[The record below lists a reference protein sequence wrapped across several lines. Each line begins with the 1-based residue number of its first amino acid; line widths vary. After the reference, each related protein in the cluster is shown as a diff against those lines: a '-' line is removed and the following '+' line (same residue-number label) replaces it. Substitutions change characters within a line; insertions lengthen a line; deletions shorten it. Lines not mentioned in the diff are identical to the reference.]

1 MQALSFRKK
10 IILSQIALFI
20 LFIAALFPLIERAV
34 TLIVRDSLEETA
46 GDLIDLIHDANS
58 EEEMMQILRH
68 QEYFSFFRM
77 SLINTKRQVVYD
89 SHLNRLLGTDVL
101 SQMPVNHPEVEE
113 AFKEGSGYVIA
124 ESQIF
129 GGKFAYI
136 AQRFNFQGKE
146 YVLRAAFPFS
156 QLQDLT
162 RNFQI
167 GFLIF
172 SFTILLFF
180 NAFIWVIFTRL
191 TLPIRKITDAIA
203 PYQLGLRDDIPKI
216 ELGKSTV
223 VSEEFE
229 RFANTLN
236 SLSERIRSQI
246 DYLTSERN
254 EKEAILESLGEGVIA
269 VDATMKITYVNY
281 IGSKMLGIHRR
292 HLLQQPFPDEFEKAN
307 ELLLTR
313 CADLLRRCQS
323 ENQIL
328 TDSLSFGDGRKVY
341 IDLIAA
347 PKAKGSGAI
356 IVIQDKT
363 SHYKVIEMGKD
374 FVANAS
380 HELRTP
386 ITIIKG
392 FAETLQDLP
401 EMARDML
408 SSITEKIVRNCERM
422 EKLIKNLLTLAD
434 IENIPESRFKEC
446 NLAALIENCT
456 HTLLTVHPKA
466 QVTIESRE
474 DALTIFAD
482 SDILEL
488 ALMNLL
494 DNAVKYSPPPA
505 HIKISLNAIED
516 EEVEITIADSG
527 IGIPPQDIEH
537 IFERFYT
544 VNKAHSRKLG
554 GAGLGLSIVKTIIE
568 KHDGTITAESK
579 LGEGTTFIIIL
590 PRHRH
595 AKA

>member
-1 MQALSFRKK
+1 MSPLSFRKK
-10 IILSQIALFI
+10 IIISQIVLFI
-20 LFIAALFPLIERAV
+20 IFIAALFPLIERAV
-34 TLIVRDSLEETA
+34 ALIVRDSLEETA

-58 EEEMMQILRH
+58 EDEMVQILRH

-77 SLINTKRQVVYD
+77 SLINAKRQVIYD

-101 SQMPVNHPEVEE
+101 TQMPVNHPEVEE
-113 AFKEGSGYVIA
+113 AFKEGSGYIIA

-136 AQRFNFQGKE
+136 AQRFNFQGQS

-172 SFTILLFF
+172 SFCTLLFF
-180 NAFIWVIFTRL
+180 NAFIWVIFNRL

-203 PYQLGLRDDIPKI
+203 PYQMGQSEDIPKI
-216 ELGKSTV
+216 ELGKRAAV
-223 VSEEFE
+223 GGEFE
-229 RFANTLN
+229 RLANTLN

-246 DYLTSERN
+246 DHLTSERN
-254 EKEAILESLGEGVIA
+254 EKGAILESLGEGVIA
-269 VDATMKITYVNY
+269 VDAAMKISYVNY

-292 HLLQQPFPDEFEKAN
+292 HLLDQPFPRSFDKAN
-307 ELLLTR
+307 ELLLNR
-313 CADLLRRCQS
+313 CADLLSRCQE

-328 TDSLSFGDGRKVY
+328 TDSLSYGDGRKIY

-401 EMARDML
+401 EIARDML
-408 SSITEKIVRNCERM
+408 SDITEKIVRNCERM
-422 EKLIKNLLTLAD
+422 EKLIKNLLRLAD

-446 NLAALIENCT
+446 NLVALIENCR

-466 QVTIESRE
+466 QVTIEKKE
-474 DALTIFAD
+474 EELVVFAD

-494 DNAVKYSPPPA
+494 DNAVKYSEPPA
-505 HIKISLNAIED
+505 KIHIRLRALDD
-516 EEVEITIADSG
+516 EEVEIVISDRG

-568 KHDGTITAESK
+568 KHDGSISAESK
-579 LGEGTTFIIIL
+579 LGEGTTFIIVL